1 MTTQPV
7 LIIFRKS
14 PLNVFVD
21 VVRELFPEI
30 LDVVVKLKNGNWSIS
45 ISEFSGSLL
54 NVDFGRF

>member
-1 MTTQPV
+1 MTTQLV

-30 LDVVVKLKNGNWSIS
+30 LDVVVKLKNGN
-45 ISEFSGSLL
+45 
-54 NVDFGRF
+54 